1 MITCNTTSS
10 KDIKELCH
18 FLLNSVFT
26 MCDFIQ
32 LRHRLH
38 VCLKA
43 LKRKYI
49 LSDLHFILDAKA
61 KILHFHDEDK
71 SWLSSILYHSVANAN
86 RHLYILVLILP
97 ELVIDCFEM

>member
-1 MITCNTTSS
+1 
-10 KDIKELCH
+10 
-18 FLLNSVFT
+18 

-49 LSDLHFILDAKA
+49 LSDLHFILDAKV

-71 SWLSSILYHSVANAN
+71 SWLSSILYHSVANVN
-86 RHLYILVLILP
+86 CHLYILVLILQQ
-97 ELVIDCFEM
+97 LVINYFEL